1 MLVTRPAE
9 QAGPLLTALGE
20 AGAVPLAYPTVE
32 VRPPPDWSPFDRAF
46 AAGAAGAWVVFT
58 SPSAVR
64 LALAR
69 LRETGRAQT
78 LAAATIAA
86 VGPGTARALAAEGL
100 RAAVVPPEHEQR
112 QEGLVA
118 ALADLPA
125 DRARALPARARRPRP
140 SAAPRWPPAE
150 SRSRFFP
157 SRRRSRSPSL
167 PDLPPFD
174 AALFA
179 SPSALRAFV
188 ARWTA
193 APLSRATVAVIGPT
207 TARQATESGVA
218 VGAIADSPTPEAL
231 VAALTRLRRARRQ
244 RPAAERALSE
254 VPGAYSDGA
263 SGAASVGASA
273 GAGSATWGVEAATS
287 ARRLDWS

>member
-1 MLVTRPAE
+1 MLVTRPSE
-9 QAGPLLTALGE
+9 QAGPLLTALRE

-46 AAGAAGAWVVFT
+46 AAGTAGAWVVFT

-69 LRETGRAQT
+69 LRETGKAET
-78 LAAATIAA
+78 LTAATIAA

-100 RAAVVPPEHEQR
+100 RVAIVPPDHEQR

-118 ALADLPA
+118 ALADLPTTA
-125 DRARALPARARRPRP
+125 RVLFPRALDGRDHLRAALAARGIAVEVLPVSQTVARATLPELPA
-140 SAAPRWPPAE
+140 
-150 SRSRFFP
+150 
-157 SRRRSRSPSL
+157 
-167 PDLPPFD
+167 FD

-193 APLSRATVAVIGPT
+193 APLSEATVAVIGPT
-207 TARQATESGVA
+207 TARQAADCGVVVA
-218 VGAIADSPTPEAL
+218 AIADSPTPEAL
-231 VAALTRLRRARRQ
+231 VAALTRAAGRR
-244 RPAAERALSE
+244 S
-254 VPGAYSDGA
+254 
-263 SGAASVGASA
+263 
-273 GAGSATWGVEAATS
+273 S
-287 ARRLDWS
+287 ARRMSRSLV